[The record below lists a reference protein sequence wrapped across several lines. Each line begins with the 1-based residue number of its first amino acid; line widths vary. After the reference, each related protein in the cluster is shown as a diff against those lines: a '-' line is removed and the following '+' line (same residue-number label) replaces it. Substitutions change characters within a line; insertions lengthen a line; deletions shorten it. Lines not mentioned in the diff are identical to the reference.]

1 MAYQVLSRKW
11 RPKKFQDVVGQEH
24 VTRSLQNAIKNDRV
38 GHAYI
43 LTGTRGIGKT
53 SVARLFA
60 KSLRCLDRQED
71 GNSCG
76 SCKSCEEFDSGS
88 SMNIFEIDGASNNSV
103 DDIRELINNVQ
114 TLPTFGKYKVY
125 IIDEVHML
133 STNAFNALLK
143 TLEEPPSHVVFLLA
157 TTEPH
162 KLLNTVLSRCQR
174 FDFRNA
180 SEEVL
185 ASHIKE
191 IASKE
196 EITFESEQLI
206 KILASQGNGSFRDTL
221 SLFDQVLSFSEGSTV
236 DEETLSMALGL
247 AKVSSIRNL
256 CWAII
261 SQDSEEVSKFYREM
275 IFENVSVEN
284 ICKSVLE
291 YFYDIIQNIDQ
302 LENLSFNDEMKNF
315 VSKMTIDEVFWIYE
329 SLSKDLTW
337 ATDSLAPQKTA
348 EIVFQKHAKR
358 GEILHGAGLTISE
371 ASKKK
376 LNNSES
382 AYQSNDVD
390 KTDETLN
397 EHQHQHQHQ
406 DHKDKLVEIPPTAP
420 EVITSAEAPANPPAN
435 QEANVSNEDGD
446 QAETGINEE
455 VAKSLLKEATDSL
468 EQGDQETKALVEEE
482 EGEEAPL
489 VVNKSGLT
497 GNTWDEF
504 EDFLKIEIPAIYTSL
519 EQGNIISELELT
531 SERAF
536 ITYGYAGKGKLF
548 YDHLINGDG
557 KEKIE
562 ILMGSFFKVE
572 EAKIELVFM
581 EEEEAEEKQF
591 VSKSD
596 IRDLEHQKSL
606 ENKKQMIKDHPAI
619 KEAEKLFNA
628 KIDKIKLSEE

>member
-11 RPKKFQDVVGQEH
+11 RPQKFQDVVGQEH

-60 KSLRCLDRQED
+60 KSLRCLNRLED

-76 SCKSCEEFDSGS
+76 ECKSCLEFSSGS

-114 TLPTFGKYKVY
+114 TLPTFGNYKVY

-180 SEEVL
+180 SQDVL
-185 ASHIKE
+185 ASHIKD

-196 EITFESEQLI
+196 NIKFESDQLI

-221 SLFDQVLSFSEGSTV
+221 SLFDQVLSFSEGDTI

-247 AKVSSIRNL
+247 AKISSIRNL
-256 CWAII
+256 CW
-261 SQDSEEVSKFYREM
+261 SVLNQDAQEVSKFYREM
-275 IFENVSVEN
+275 IFENVSVDN
-284 ICKSVLE
+284 ICKSSLE
-291 YFYDIIQNIDQ
+291 YIYDIIQNIDQ
-302 LENLSFNDEMKNF
+302 LDQLSFTEQMKEF
-315 VSKMTIDEVFWIYE
+315 VSKMTMDEIFWIFE
-329 SLSKDLTW
+329 SLSKDLSW
-337 ATDSLAPQKTA
+337 AVDSLAPQKTV

-358 GEILHGAGLTISE
+358 GEILHGAGLSVSE
-371 ASKKK
+371 TPKKK
-376 LNNSES
+376 INKEPDSSSES
-382 AYQSNDVD
+382 ITKEMANAPS
-390 KTDETLN
+390 T
-397 EHQHQHQHQ
+397 
-406 DHKDKLVEIPPTAP
+406 LVEEEKPTVAP
-420 EVITSAEAPANPPAN
+420 EIIEKSNQEEIVQESTEKLEEKADKKAEADTV
-435 QEANVSNEDGD
+435 QK
-446 QAETGINEE
+446 
-455 VAKSLLKEATDSL
+455 KSLLKEAS
-468 EQGDQETKALVEEE
+468 EALNNENVENSDTEDE
-482 EGEEAPL
+482 LEEAPL
-489 VVNKSGLT
+489 IINKSGMT
-497 GNTWDEF
+497 GNTWLEF
-504 EDFLKIEIPAIYTSL
+504 ESFVKVEVPAIYAEL
-519 EQGNIISELELT
+519 EQGNILSELKLGEDM
-531 SERAF
+531 AH
-536 ITYGYAGKGKLF
+536 ITYGFAGQSKLF
-548 YDHLINGDG
+548 YDHLINGEG

-562 ILMGSFFKVE
+562 ALMKSFFKVE
-572 EAKIELVFM
+572 NANLELSFM
-581 EEEEAEEKQF
+581 HEEEAQEKQF

-596 IRDLEHQKSL
+596 IRDIERQKSL
-606 ENKKQMIKDHPAI
+606 EEKRQQMQDHPVI
-619 KEAEKLFNA
+619 KEAEKLFNT
-628 KIDKIKLSEE
+628 KIDRIKLSEE